1 MLSKQEVSNIVQESL
16 KVLNQEKEEG
26 KKIPIADDTV
36 ILGSGTL
43 LDSLDF
49 IVIITDV
56 EERLFASTG
65 QNIQL
70 VVDLDSPEESNPF
83 RDVGTLSEHI
93 AKMLKP
99 G

>member
-1 MLSKQEVSNIVQESL
+1 MLSKQDVSNIVQESL

-26 KKIPIADDTV
+26 KKIPVGDDTV
-36 ILGSGTL
+36 ILGGGTL

-83 RDVGTLSEHI
+83 RNVGTLSEHI
-93 AKMLKP
+93 AEMLKP
-99 G
+99 R